1 MANMFLAGY
10 FLSIT
15 LDRCREQEYGW
26 ALAYGAVVAL
36 NLVLGICLY
45 QK

>member
-1 MANMFLAGY
+1 MANMFLAGF

-15 LDRCREQEYGW
+15 LDRCHEQEYGW
-26 ALAYGAVVAL
+26 AAAYGAVVAL

-45 QK
+45 